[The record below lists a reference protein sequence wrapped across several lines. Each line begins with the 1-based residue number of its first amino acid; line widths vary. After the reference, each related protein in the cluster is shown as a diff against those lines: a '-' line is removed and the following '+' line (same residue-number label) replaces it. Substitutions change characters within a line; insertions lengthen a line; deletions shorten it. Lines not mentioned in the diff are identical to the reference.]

1 MLDGICLSLSLEIVL
16 AIFGIYVPN
25 MQDGDVYVTARTTVK
40 WFLPLQYKFLTVA
53 FEMVKCAECN
63 MHHPLSYVDLN
74 FLQKDVTT
82 HILMRK
88 KNKNEFNL
96 YFLVE
101 TTISKPWRGRDTDEP
116 EFSLHFADLI
126 SFLVVAV
133 SGHELTADISSALR
147 LIMGDGKID
156 SGMERPFCQ
165 KVKLINIAIT
175 VKKGHTQY
183 YSHSVRFFL
192 LFYLFLFPF
201 SPVFPQIAI
210 I

>member
-25 MQDGDVYVTARTTVK
+25 MQDGDIYVTARTTVK

-74 FLQKDVTT
+74 FLLKDVTT

-101 TTISKPWRGRDTDEP
+101 TTSKQAMARTGYRRTRIFIAFC
-116 EFSLHFADLI
+116 EFD
-126 SFLVVAV
+126 
-133 SGHELTADISSALR
+133 
-147 LIMGDGKID
+147 
-156 SGMERPFCQ
+156 
-165 KVKLINIAIT
+165 
-175 VKKGHTQY
+175 
-183 YSHSVRFFL
+183 
-192 LFYLFLFPF
+192 FLFCCCCEM
-201 SPVFPQIAI
+201 
-210 I
+210 

>member
-88 KNKNEFNL
+88 KIRTNSIYIFWWRRR
-96 YFLVE
+96 V
-101 TTISKPWRGRDTDEP
+101 SKPWRGRDTDEP
-116 EFSLHFADLI
+116 EFLLHFANLI
-126 SFLVVAV
+126 SFFVVAV
-133 SGHELTADISSALR
+133 RCEWPWTDCRYSICTQINHER
-147 LIMGDGKID
+147 RENRFGDGTTIL
-156 SGMERPFCQ
+156 P
-165 KVKLINIAIT
+165 
-175 VKKGHTQY
+175 KGKTD
-183 YSHSVRFFL
+183 
-192 LFYLFLFPF
+192 
-201 SPVFPQIAI
+201 
-210 I
+210 